1 MLIYVHLLCL
11 DFKCR
16 TFFWAAVYVECRTAH
31 GLFECIEAHCE
42 AMDVPIEKIFFYAS
56 DGASVISSDR
66 GGLAGLLRAKSA
78 VLTIT
83 HCLVHREA
91 LGMKDT
97 VEQSEWAQ
105 WFDEWL
111 HDLLNTF
118 ARSTMKNI
126 ELAKLQLALGAASET
141 PSPAKTPAPIR
152 LDLRLP
158 WAASRPAAAS
168 ALGVAGGERGKW
180 GGAWGLFRAKS
191 WGYSAFQYI
200 LPDQTPK
207 TNRCASRFAVTA
219 SALRASAAEREEGG
233 SEIAQFP

>member
-1 MLIYVHLLCL
+1 MGSHAQVAPDAVGCTPVLHRMQKPDRQRLLRSHRLPDVQACRVYSPRTRVPSQGARIPFGANATDEGGRPWYHSFVQVMLIYVRLLFL

-16 TFFWAAVYVECRTAH
+16 TFFWATVYVECRTAQ

-78 VLTIT
+78 VLTTT

-111 HDLLNTF
+111 HDL
-118 ARSTMKNI
+118 
-126 ELAKLQLALGAASET
+126 
-141 PSPAKTPAPIR
+141 
-152 LDLRLP
+152 
-158 WAASRPAAAS
+158 
-168 ALGVAGGERGKW
+168 
-180 GGAWGLFRAKS
+180 
-191 WGYSAFQYI
+191 
-200 LPDQTPK
+200 
-207 TNRCASRFAVTA
+207 
-219 SALRASAAEREEGG
+219 
-233 SEIAQFP
+233 

>member
-1 MLIYVHLLCL
+1 
-11 DFKCR
+11 
-16 TFFWAAVYVECRTAH
+16 
-31 GLFECIEAHCE
+31 
-42 AMDVPIEKIFFYAS
+42 
-56 DGASVISSDR
+56 
-66 GGLAGLLRAKSA
+66 
-78 VLTIT
+78 
-83 HCLVHREA
+83 
-91 LGMKDT
+91 

-111 HDLLNTF
+111 HDLLDTF

-141 PSPAKTPAPIR
+141 PSPAKTPAPGPIR

-200 LPDQTPK
+200 RPDQTPK
-207 TNRCASRFAVTA
+207 TNRCASRFATTT
-219 SALRASAAEREEGG
+219 SALRASAVPWGC
-233 SEIAQFP
+233 EIAQLPWKIWSPHWDSIEPSEWSA

>member
-1 MLIYVHLLCL
+1 MLIYVRLLCL

-16 TFFWAAVYVECRTAH
+16 TFFWAAVYVECRTAQ

-105 WFDEWL
+105 
-111 HDLLNTF
+111 
-118 ARSTMKNI
+118 
-126 ELAKLQLALGAASET
+126 
-141 PSPAKTPAPIR
+141 
-152 LDLRLP
+152 
-158 WAASRPAAAS
+158 
-168 ALGVAGGERGKW
+168 
-180 GGAWGLFRAKS
+180 
-191 WGYSAFQYI
+191 
-200 LPDQTPK
+200 
-207 TNRCASRFAVTA
+207 
-219 SALRASAAEREEGG
+219 
-233 SEIAQFP
+233 

>member
-1 MLIYVHLLCL
+1 MLIYVRVLCP
-11 DFKCR
+11 DFKFR
-16 TFFWAAVYVECRTAH
+16 TFFWAAVYVECRTAQ

-78 VLTIT
+78 VLTTT

-111 HDLLNTF
+111 HDL
-118 ARSTMKNI
+118 
-126 ELAKLQLALGAASET
+126 
-141 PSPAKTPAPIR
+141 
-152 LDLRLP
+152 
-158 WAASRPAAAS
+158 
-168 ALGVAGGERGKW
+168 
-180 GGAWGLFRAKS
+180 
-191 WGYSAFQYI
+191 
-200 LPDQTPK
+200 
-207 TNRCASRFAVTA
+207 
-219 SALRASAAEREEGG
+219 
-233 SEIAQFP
+233 